1 MLVDSELWSLKTIG
15 LLTQDFAAYYE
26 LVKHLKEQDLP
37 FASLAFGEGLPAHVG
52 VVITTPQES
61 GKVAFP
67 HVVLYRGDAA
77 QAVSLAL
84 EQLQGKRH
92 YQGVVIGIDPG
103 ERPGLA
109 VFADGR
115 LVRVEQ

>member
-1 MLVDSELWSLKTIG
+1 MDSEGWALKTIG

-37 FASLAFGEGLPAHVG
+37 FASLAFGDPLPPSVG
-52 VVITTPQES
+52 VLITTPAES

-67 HVVLYRGDAA
+67 QVVLYRGDAA
-77 QAVSLAL
+77 QAVTLAL

-92 YQGVVIGIDPG
+92 YQSVVIGIDPG
-103 ERPGLA
+103 
-109 VFADGR
+109 
-115 LVRVEQ
+115 